1 MRPFDLTNY
10 VLSGEAGSRWRPYRA
25 QLCVYLKLNDIPV
38 PRLCGPSADEGDKD
52 REFYQIRAVD

>member
-1 MRPFDLTNY
+1 MSCQAKPAP
-10 VLSGEAGSRWRPYRA
+10 VGRPYRA